1 MSSNVEATA
10 QESVDTIFGSLQK
23 NWGWILV
30 LGIFFLVLGFL
41 GLGSLFALTL
51 ASAFVFGI
59 LIIVGGVA
67 QFLHALKCK
76 GWKSVA
82 FHVLIAVLYVV
93 GGVFVLQDPLAA
105 SVILTWVLAAVLVC
119 VGTLRII
126 MAFQMKSSGS
136 WVVPLLGGII
146 SIVLGGIILAQW
158 PLSGLFVI
166 GLFVAIE
173 LIVNG
178 WSYIF
183 IALAARRGP
192 VVAQSP
198 VPG

>member
-1 MSSNVEATA
+1 MSPRSDVSAAEPAA
-10 QESVDTIFGSLQK
+10 AVFGAVQQ

-30 LGIFFLVLGFL
+30 LGILFLVLGVI
-41 GLGSLFALTL
+41 GLGSLVALTL
-51 ASAFVFGI
+51 AGAFFFGI

-67 QFLHALKCK
+67 QFLEALKCT
-76 GWKSVA
+76 GWKGVA
-82 FHVLIAVLYVV
+82 FHVLIAVLYVI
-93 GGVFVLQDPLAA
+93 GGVFVVRDPLAA
-105 SVILTWVLAAVLVC
+105 SVVLTWVLAAVLIC
-119 VGTLRII
+119 VGVLRIV
-126 MAFQMKSSGS
+126 MAIQMKSTGR
-136 WVVPLLGGII
+136 WLVPLLGGIV

-183 IALAARRGP
+183 IALAARGK
-192 VVAQSP
+192 A
-198 VPG
+198 

>member
-1 MSSNVEATA
+1 MSSQPEAHTA
-10 QESVDTIFGSLQK
+10 EADAAVFGALQQ
-23 NWGWILV
+23 NWGWILS
-30 LGIFFLVLGFL
+30 LGILFVILGLV

-51 ASAFVFGI
+51 ASAFFFGI
-59 LIIVGGVA
+59 LIIVGGVS
-67 QFLHALKCK
+67 QFLQALKCK

-93 GGVFVLQDPLAA
+93 GGVFVVRDPLAA
-105 SVILTWVLAAVLVC
+105 SVILTYVLAAVLI
-119 VGTLRII
+119 GAGILRII
-126 MAFQMKSSGS
+126 MAIQMKPAGS

-146 SIVLGGIILAQW
+146 SIILGGIILAQW

-166 GLFVAIE
+166 GLFVAVE

-183 IALAARRGP
+183 IALAARKK
-192 VVAQSP
+192 A
-198 VPG
+198 

>member
-1 MSSNVEATA
+1 MSSDVEVTTT
-10 QESVDTIFGSLQK
+10 ESGDTIFGTLQQ
-23 NWGWILV
+23 NWGWILF
-30 LGIFFLVLGFL
+30 LGILFLVLGFI

-51 ASAFVFGI
+51 ASAFFFGI

-67 QFLHALKCK
+67 QFLDALKCK

-166 GLFVAIE
+166 GLFVAVE

-183 IALAARRGP
+183 IALAARSKPGITPSTVRG
-192 VVAQSP
+192 
-198 VPG
+198 